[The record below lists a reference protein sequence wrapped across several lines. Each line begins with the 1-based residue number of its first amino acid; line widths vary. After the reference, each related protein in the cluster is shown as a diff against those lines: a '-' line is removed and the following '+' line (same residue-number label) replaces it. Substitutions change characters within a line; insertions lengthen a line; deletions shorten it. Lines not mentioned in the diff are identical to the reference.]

1 MTSYLVTIAT
11 DHHLLVSK
19 CARGMNEQLL
29 KTSGIDVLSFRKK
42 TPKNLMG
49 GGGGVG
55 STPAP
60 SLVRPRVKSA
70 GTGRLIKLIYKE
82 RYELLTEKI
91 ITT

>member
-49 GGGGVG
+49 GAGVG

-70 GTGRLIKLIYKE
+70 GTSRLIKLIYKE

-91 ITT
+91 TTT

>member
-49 GGGGVG
+49 GVG

-70 GTGRLIKLIYKE
+70 GTSRLIKLIYKE